1 VAIPTN
7 FASTLS
13 LGQTPGSGSN
23 REDFADWIVNV
34 DRTDTPL
41 MSSIGTTEAT
51 GVRHDWSNEVLRN
64 PKTFSGFVAGTSM
77 VTGRNE
83 GEDFNADAL
92 TYPTRKSSY
101 PQIFE
106 TFFGLTRTQITI
118 ARKGG
123 TAGIKDL
130 AGKESKKVMVEL
142 MRAVEA
148 RHFSTKS
155 AAGVATGAIRLEKT
169 LDDSTAT
176 TGMLV
181 DNGPTGAN
189 LGYGSNVLAKANPTE
204 ADFLTILRSC
214 NEAGVKVTDI
224 HLSLARKQWVSQNFV
239 GFGSAAAPLV
249 RNIPGVV
256 DANTVVATFDY
267 YKTDAGTARL
277 VGNIWVTKA
286 NEVVSS
292 TDTADPNSGRIW
304 FLQRDMIKMAWLDNF
319 QTNLIGKRGDSLAFQ
334 VVGEGCLEVRTDRM
348 GKITNVVD
356 L

>member
-1 VAIPTN
+1 MAIPVN
-7 FASTLS
+7 FASTVL
-13 LGQTPGSGSN
+13 LGQTPGTGSN
-23 REDFADWIVNV
+23 REDFADWIVNL

-51 GVRHDWSNEVLRN
+51 AVRHDWSNEVLRN
-64 PKTFSGFVAGTSM
+64 PKTFSGFAPGTSL

-181 DNGPTGAN
+181 DNSA
-189 LGYGSNVLAKANPTE
+189 LGYGTNILARANPTE
-204 ADFLTILRSC
+204 ADFLTIIRSC
-214 NEAGVKVTDI
+214 NEAGCKVTDI
-224 HLSLARKQWVSQNFV
+224 HMSLARKQWVSQNFV
-239 GFGSAAAPLV
+239 GFGSAAAPMT
-249 RNIPGVV
+249 RNLDGL
-256 DANTVVATFDY
+256 NTVVATFDY
-267 YKTDAGTARL
+267 YRTDAGTARV

-292 TDTADPNSGRIW
+292 TDVADPNSGRIW
-304 FLQRDMIKMAWLDNF
+304 FLQRDMLKMAWLDNF
-319 QTNLIGKRGDSLAFQ
+319 QTNMIGKRGDSLAFQ

-348 GKITNVVD
+348 GKITGVAD
-356 L
+356 I

>member
-1 VAIPTN
+1 MAIPVN
-7 FASTLS
+7 FASTVS

-23 REDFADWIVNV
+23 REDFADWIVNT
-34 DRTDTPL
+34 DRTDVPL
-41 MSSIGTTEAT
+41 MSSIGTAEAT
-51 GVRHDWSNEVLRN
+51 GVRHDWSNETLRD
-64 PKTFSGFVAGTSM
+64 PKTYSGFAAGTSL

-155 AAGVATGAIRLEKT
+155 KAGVATGAIRLEKT
-169 LDDSTAT
+169 LDDDTAT

-181 DNGPTGAN
+181 DNSG
-189 LGYGSNVLAKANPTE
+189 LGYGSNILAKANPTE
-204 ADFLTILRSC
+204 TDFITILRAC
-214 NEAGVKVTDI
+214 ARGGVKVTDI
-224 HLSLARKQWVSQNFV
+224 HLSLARKDWVSQNFV
-239 GFGSAAAPLV
+239 GYGSAAAPLT
-249 RNIPGVV
+249 RNLPGL
-256 DANTVVATFDY
+256 DTVVATFDY
-267 YKTDAGTARL
+267 YRTQHGTARL
-277 VGNIWVTKA
+277 VGNIWVTLA

-292 TDTADPNSGRIW
+292 TDTPDANSGRIW
-304 FLQRDMIKMAWLDNF
+304 FIQRDMLKMAWLDNF
-319 QTNLIGKRGDSLAFQ
+319 QTNLIGKRGDSMAFQ

-348 GKITNVVD
+348 GKITGVAD